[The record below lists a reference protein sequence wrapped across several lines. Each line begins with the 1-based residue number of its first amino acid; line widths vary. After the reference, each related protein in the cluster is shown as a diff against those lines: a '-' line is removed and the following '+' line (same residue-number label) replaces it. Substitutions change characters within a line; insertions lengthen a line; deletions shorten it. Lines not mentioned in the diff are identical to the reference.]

1 MFNEY
6 LNRFHSADIVKKFIY
21 TNVAVYVFFV
31 LIGVFSA
38 LMNEHELGACLKR
51 WFGLPASTSLL
62 LQHPW
67 TLFTYMFMH
76 GGIMHILWNMFALY
90 VFGGIFLN
98 FYSVRHFIG
107 TYLLGGLFGAVF
119 YVAAFNVFPYFSNV
133 VEVSYLVGASA
144 SVLAIVTAT
153 AVRCPDFRLNM
164 LFFGSVKLSTLAIV
178 AVLVS
183 VLMLSGDN
191 AGGNFAHLGG
201 AFGGLLVAVALS
213 RGTDITEVVNRPLDW
228 LGSLFKK
235 RPKKAKKGKF
245 TYSKGGKRGDD
256 YEYNARKKSDEA
268 EIDKILEKIKK
279 GGYASLTD
287 DEKRRLFDA
296 SSRR

>member
-1 MFNEY
+1 
-6 LNRFHSADIVKKFIY
+6 
-21 TNVAVYVFFV
+21 
-31 LIGVFSA
+31 
-38 LMNEHELGACLKR
+38 
-51 WFGLPASTSLL
+51 
-62 LQHPW
+62 
-67 TLFTYMFMH
+67 
-76 GGIMHILWNMFALY
+76 
-90 VFGGIFLN
+90 
-98 FYSVRHFIG
+98 
-107 TYLLGGLFGAVF
+107 
-119 YVAAFNVFPYFSNV
+119 
-133 VEVSYLVGASA
+133 
-144 SVLAIVTAT
+144 
-153 AVRCPDFRLNM
+153 M